1 MTTETPT
8 CEQSEA
14 AGRAASDVERLVIR
28 DMLDAEKEFVRLA
41 AEIRQSHTVSGEWDG
56 TEPEA
61 EEEYNRLIG
70 MACNMRRHARH
81 YNGWAIIPTEAT
93 DEMLLELIDEGEDM
107 ATAAERFKAM
117 LASV

>member
-8 CEQSEA
+8 PEQSEA

-41 AEIRQSHTVSGEWDG
+41 AEVRQSHTVSGEWDG

-61 EEEYNRLIG
+61 EDKYNRLIG
-70 MACNMRRHARH
+70 MACNMRRHARQ
-81 YNGWAIIPTEAT
+81 YNGWAIVPTDPT
-93 DEMLLELIDEGEDM
+93 PEMLLELANEGDGYAE
-107 ATAAERFKAM
+107 TAAKYKAM